1 MADMSQDDL
10 DSIFGGEEGAEPPP
24 AEVSSEESV
33 ENLFGGGD
41 GDGENKNTS
50 VAPEGSSVEDLFDGQ
65 EGDSPSVDVGA
76 TNLDSLT
83 ETSENTATVSGV
95 DLGSFGPTE
104 DSADQLGD
112 MDSMLNMVDE
122 QTGDAEGDSPPPN
135 VDVNFLMEMPLTVTF
150 EVGRAKMSISDLLSL
165 GQGSVLELHRL
176 VGEDL
181 DVFVNGKLVARG
193 EVVVY
198 KEKFGAR
205 ITEIISP
212 TDRVKRM
219 AGMDRYR

>member
-10 DSIFGGEEGAEPPP
+10 DSIFGGEEGSEPPP

-33 ENLFGGGD
+33 ENLFGGD
-41 GDGENKNTS
+41 DDGENTS
-50 VAPEGSSVEDLFDGQ
+50 VTPESSSVDDLFDGQ
-65 EGDSPSVDVGA
+65 EGESPSVDLGA
-76 TNLDSLT
+76 TDLDSLS
-83 ETSENTATVSGV
+83 ETSENTATISGV
-95 DLGSFGPTE
+95 DLGSFGPSG

-112 MDSMLNMVDE
+112 MDSMLNIVDE
-122 QTGDAEGDSPPPN
+122 QTVETEGDDPPPN

>member
-10 DSIFGGEEGAEPPP
+10 DSIFGGEEGSEAPP

-41 GDGENKNTS
+41 DDGENTS
-50 VAPEGSSVEDLFDGQ
+50 VATESSSVDDLFDGK
-65 EGDSPSVDVGA
+65 ETEISGVDIGA
-76 TNLDSLT
+76 TDFDSLSGN
-83 ETSENTATVSGV
+83 SENTATVSGV
-95 DLGSFGPTE
+95 DLGSFGPSGGDT
-104 DSADQLGD
+104 DQMGD
-112 MDSMLNMVDE
+112 MDSMLNIVDE
-122 QTGDAEGDSPPPN
+122 QTVETEGDDPPPN

>member
-10 DSIFGGEEGAEPPP
+10 DSIFGEEEGAEPPP

-33 ENLFGGGD
+33 ENLFGGGE
-41 GDGENKNTS
+41 GENTS
-50 VAPEGSSVEDLFDGQ
+50 VAPEVSSVEDLFDGQ
-65 EGDSPSVDVGA
+65 EGESPSVDVGA

-83 ETSENTATVSGV
+83 GTSENTATVSGV
-95 DLGSFGPTE
+95 DLGSFGPTG
-104 DSADQLGD
+104 DSADQMGD

-122 QTGDAEGDSPPPN
+122 QTGDGEDDSPPPN

>member
-10 DSIFGGEEGAEPPP
+10 DSIFGGEEGSEPPP
-24 AEVSSEESV
+24 AEVSSEENV

-41 GDGENKNTS
+41 DGENAS
-50 VAPEGSSVEDLFDGQ
+50 VTPESSSVDDLFDSQ
-65 EGDSPSVDVGA
+65 EVESPSVDLGA
-76 TNLDSLT
+76 TDLDSLSG
-83 ETSENTATVSGV
+83 TSENRATISGV
-95 DLGSFGPTE
+95 DLGSFGPSG

-122 QTGDAEGDSPPPN
+122 QTGDAEDDSPPPN
-135 VDVNFLMEMPLTVTF
+135 VAVNFLMEMPLTVTF

>member
-10 DSIFGGEEGAEPPP
+10 DSIFGGEEGSEPPP
-24 AEVSSEESV
+24 AEISSEENV
-33 ENLFGGGD
+33 ENLFGGD
-41 GDGENKNTS
+41 DDGENAS
-50 VAPEGSSVEDLFDGQ
+50 VTPESSSVDDLFDSQ
-65 EGDSPSVDVGA
+65 EAESPSVDLGA
-76 TNLDSLT
+76 TDLDSLSG
-83 ETSENTATVSGV
+83 TSENTATISGV
-95 DLGSFGPTE
+95 DLGSFGPSG

-122 QTGDAEGDSPPPN
+122 QTGDAEDDSPPPN

>member
-33 ENLFGGGD
+33 ESLFGGGD
-41 GDGENKNTS
+41 GENTS
-50 VAPEGSSVEDLFDGQ
+50 VAPESSSVDDHFDSQ
-65 EGDSPSVDVGA
+65 EGESPSVDVGA

-83 ETSENTATVSGV
+83 VNSENTATVSGV
-95 DLGSFGPTE
+95 DLGSFGTTG

-122 QTGDAEGDSPPPN
+122 QTGDAEDDSPPPN

>member
-10 DSIFGGEEGAEPPP
+10 DSIFGGEEGSEPPP

-41 GDGENKNTS
+41 DGENTS
-50 VAPEGSSVEDLFDGQ
+50 VTSESSSVDDLFDGQ
-65 EGDSPSVDVGA
+65 EGESPSVDLGS
-76 TNLDSLT
+76 TDLDSLS
-83 ETSENTATVSGV
+83 ETSENTATISGV
-95 DLGSFGPTE
+95 DLGSFGPSG

-112 MDSMLNMVDE
+112 MNSMLNMVDE
-122 QTGDAEGDSPPPN
+122 QTGDAEDDSPPPN

>member
-10 DSIFGGEEGAEPPP
+10 DSIFGGEEGSEPPP

-41 GDGENKNTS
+41 DGENTS
-50 VAPEGSSVEDLFDGQ
+50 VTSESSSVDDLFDGQ
-65 EGDSPSVDVGA
+65 EGESPSVDLGS
-76 TNLDSLT
+76 TDLDSLS
-83 ETSENTATVSGV
+83 ETSENTATISGV
-95 DLGSFGPTE
+95 DLGSFGPSG

-122 QTGDAEGDSPPPN
+122 QTGDVEGDSPPPN

>member
-10 DSIFGGEEGAEPPP
+10 DSIFGGEEGSEPPP
-24 AEVSSEESV
+24 AEVSSEENV

-41 GDGENKNTS
+41 DGENAS
-50 VAPEGSSVEDLFDGQ
+50 VTPESSSVDDLFDSQ
-65 EGDSPSVDVGA
+65 EVESPSVDLGA
-76 TNLDSLT
+76 TDLDSLSG
-83 ETSENTATVSGV
+83 TSENTATISGV
-95 DLGSFGPTE
+95 DLGSFGPSG

-122 QTGDAEGDSPPPN
+122 QTGDAEDNSPPPN

>member
-10 DSIFGGEEGAEPPP
+10 DSIFGGEEGSETPP

-33 ENLFGGGD
+33 ESLFGGGD
-41 GDGENKNTS
+41 DDEENTS
-50 VAPEGSSVEDLFDGQ
+50 VATESSSVDDLFDGQ
-65 EGDSPSVDVGA
+65 ETESSSVDIGA
-76 TNLDSLT
+76 TDPDSLS
-83 ETSENTATVSGV
+83 ENSENTATVSGV
-95 DLGSFGPTE
+95 DLGSFGPSGGDT
-104 DSADQLGD
+104 DQLGN
-112 MDSMLNMVDE
+112 MDSMMDMVDE
-122 QTGDAEGDSPPPN
+122 QTVETEDDSPPPN

>member
-1 MADMSQDDL
+1 M
-10 DSIFGGEEGAEPPP
+10 PPCY
-24 AEVSSEESV
+24 SC
-33 ENLFGGGD
+33 LF
-41 GDGENKNTS
+41 
-50 VAPEGSSVEDLFDGQ
+50 P
-65 EGDSPSVDVGA
+65 
-76 TNLDSLT
+76 
-83 ETSENTATVSGV
+83 
-95 DLGSFGPTE
+95 
-104 DSADQLGD
+104 
-112 MDSMLNMVDE
+112 
-122 QTGDAEGDSPPPN
+122 
-135 VDVNFLMEMPLTVTF
+135 
-150 EVGRAKMSISDLLSL
+150 IDLLSL

>member
-10 DSIFGGEEGAEPPP
+10 DSIFGGEEGSEPPP
-24 AEVSSEESV
+24 AEVSSEENV
-33 ENLFGGGD
+33 ENLFGGD
-41 GDGENKNTS
+41 DDGENAS
-50 VAPEGSSVEDLFDGQ
+50 VTPESSSVDDLFDSQ
-65 EGDSPSVDVGA
+65 EVESPSVDLGA
-76 TNLDSLT
+76 TDLDSLSG
-83 ETSENTATVSGV
+83 TSENTATISGV
-95 DLGSFGPTE
+95 DLGSFGPSG

-122 QTGDAEGDSPPPN
+122 QTGDAEDDSPPPN